1 MKNFRSERRRKG
13 WRSAQPAEDR
23 AARRVPT
30 TDSSSWWFG
39 WGPFGNGD
47 RLNTPNCWQKLGLD
61 AKEKVMKVDSEVS
74 STMSTKLSMTSVFT
88 RRLSTWTRT
97 AQRGRVL
104 VCNQLVQNGER
115 YFEIR
120 LIEWIRATR
129 QTEWGNKSSVASV
142 YSWTI
147 LTTKVTK
154 LK

>member
-1 MKNFRSERRRKG
+1 MAKEEVTFC
-13 WRSAQPAEDR
+13 SATAVGR
-23 AARRVPT
+23 AAGQSST
-30 TDSSSWWFG
+30 TNSSSWWFG
-39 WGPFGNGD
+39 WGPLGKGD
-47 RLNTPNCWQKLGLD
+47 RLNTTNRWQKLGLD
-61 AKEKVMKVDSEVS
+61 AKEKAMKVDSEVS
-74 STMSTKLSMTSVFT
+74 PSMSAKLAMTSVFT

-142 YSWTI
+142 YNWTI
-147 LTTKVTK
+147 LTNKATK